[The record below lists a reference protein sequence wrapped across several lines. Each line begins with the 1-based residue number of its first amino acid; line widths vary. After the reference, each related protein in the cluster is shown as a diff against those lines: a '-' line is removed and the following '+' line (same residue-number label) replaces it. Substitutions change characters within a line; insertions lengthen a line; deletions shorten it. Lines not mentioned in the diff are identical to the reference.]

1 MTEAMNR
8 AADVQAVEQ
17 ELRRRLRLE
26 KMLTDISTRAIASE
40 NPTQFLDDC
49 LRTIGHAMDVSR
61 SYIFEYRQ
69 ATDVM
74 DNTFEWCAEGVAP
87 QKDALQG
94 VPCGAMQW
102 WMARMRGDEII
113 DLCDI
118 EAIPAEPE
126 RELLRSQGIRS
137 LLAVPLFV
145 DQTFFGFMGFDECRR
160 QRSWQEEDISLL
172 KAVAQI
178 LSGWI
183 SRNRASEALSF
194 ERRQL
199 LSIFEGIDQVI
210 YVADPNTYEILFVN
224 AKARRMAGRD
234 VLGGICYRE
243 FQGRSAP
250 CDFCTNPIILKQ
262 KYQPYKWEYYNPHL
276 KKNFMLT
283 DQIVKWPDGRDV
295 RFELAMDITAHKRAE
310 QALAES
316 EEKYRQ
322 LFDME
327 SDAIFMIDSGSGRLL
342 EVNAACETL
351 YGYSR
356 EELLAMKN
364 TDLSAEPE
372 ATRQATAAGL
382 TSVPVRYHKNKA
394 GKVFP
399 VEIAAR
405 HFTWKGRQV
414 HVAAIR
420 DVSARVVAEAE
431 KTELESQLR
440 QAQKMESIG
449 TLAGGIAH
457 DFNNILSAII
467 GYTEIARM
475 STEPKSTVHRNLGE
489 VLKASQRAKN
499 LVSQILTFSR
509 QTRSEFGPVQVRL
522 IAMEVIKMLRAT
534 LPASIEVVSE
544 LTTQAAVLADA
555 NQLHQVLMNLCTNAF
570 QAMRADGGRLRL
582 DLCEVRLEGTSS
594 AAQMDNLKPG
604 EYLKLTVSDTGA
616 GMDRE
621 TLGRI
626 FDPYFTTKA
635 KGEGTGLG
643 LSMTYGI
650 VKAHQGA
657 IVADSRPG
665 EGSVFTIYL
674 PKFENRAKS
683 RGPEPPPQ
691 MPQGNERILCVDDQ
705 PELVGIIKAMLKA
718 LGYRVTVRSNSI
730 EALELFSQEP
740 EKFDLVITD
749 LNMPH
754 MLGDR
759 FAQEVIKIRPDVPI
773 VLCTGFSDQVKNKD
787 LSALGIRAVAH
798 KPILMADLA
807 KLVRGVLDNAA
818 N

>member
-1 MTEAMNR
+1 M
-8 AADVQAVEQ
+8 
-17 ELRRRLRLE
+17 
-26 KMLTDISTRAIASE
+26 I
-40 NPTQFLDDC
+40 
-49 LRTIGHAMDVSR
+49 
-61 SYIFEYRQ
+61 
-69 ATDVM
+69 
-74 DNTFEWCAEGVAP
+74 
-87 QKDALQG
+87 
-94 VPCGAMQW
+94 
-102 WMARMRGDEII
+102 
-113 DLCDI
+113 
-118 EAIPAEPE
+118 
-126 RELLRSQGIRS
+126 
-137 LLAVPLFV
+137 
-145 DQTFFGFMGFDECRR
+145 
-160 QRSWQEEDISLL
+160 
-172 KAVAQI
+172 
-178 LSGWI
+178 
-183 SRNRASEALSF
+183 
-194 ERRQL
+194 
-199 LSIFEGIDQVI
+199 
-210 YVADPNTYEILFVN
+210 
-224 AKARRMAGRD
+224 
-234 VLGGICYRE
+234 
-243 FQGRSAP
+243 
-250 CDFCTNPIILKQ
+250 
-262 KYQPYKWEYYNPHL
+262 
-276 KKNFMLT
+276 T
-283 DQIVKWPDGRDV
+283 DQIIKWPDGRDV
-295 RFELAMDITAHKRAE
+295 RFELATDITDRKISE

-327 SDAIFMIDSGSGRLL
+327 SDAIFMIDSGTGRLL
-342 EVNAACETL
+342 EVNAAGEAL

-356 EELLAMKN
+356 EELLTMKD
-364 TDLSAEPE
+364 TDLCAEPE
-372 ATRQATAAGL
+372 VTPRATAAALASG
-382 TSVPVRYHKNKA
+382 PAGNHKNKA
-394 GKVFP
+394 GTVFP
-399 VEIAAR
+399 VEIATR
-405 HFTWKGRQV
+405 HFTWKGNRV

-420 DVSARVVAEAE
+420 DVSARMMADAE
-431 KTELESQLR
+431 KAELESQLR

-475 STEPKSTVHRNLGE
+475 GTEIKSTVHRNLGE

-522 IAMEVIKMLRAT
+522 IVMEVIKMLRAT

-570 QAMRADGGRLRL
+570 QAMREEGGRLRL
-582 DLCEVRLEGTSS
+582 ALCEVCLEASS
-594 AAQMDNLKPG
+594 ASQMDGLKPG

-621 TLGRI
+621 TIGRI

-657 IVADSRPG
+657 IAADSRPG

-674 PKFENRAKS
+674 PKFENRTKPRAT
-683 RGPEPPPQ
+683 EPPPQ

-718 LGYRVTVRSNSI
+718 LGYRVTVRGNSL

-740 EKFDLVITD
+740 DKFDLVITD

-773 VLCTGFSDQVKNKD
+773 VLCTGFSDQIKDKD
-787 LSALGIRAVAH
+787 LSAMGIRAVAH

-807 KLVRGVLDNAA
+807 KLVRGVLDHAA

>member
-1 MTEAMNR
+1 MDR

-26 KMLTDISTRAIASE
+26 KMLTDVSTRAIASE
-40 NPTQFLDDC
+40 NPTRFLDDC
-49 LRTIGHAMDVSR
+49 LQTIGCAMDVSR

-69 ATDVM
+69 AADVM
-74 DNTFEWCAEGVAP
+74 DNTVEWCAEGISP
-87 QKDALQG
+87 QKEALQG
-94 VPCGAMQW
+94 VPCEAMQW
-102 WMARMRGDEII
+102 WMARMRCDEII
-113 DLCDI
+113 DFSDI
-118 EAIPAEPE
+118 EAIPAEPA
-126 RELLRSQGIRS
+126 RELLRSQGIQS
-137 LLAVPLFV
+137 ILVMPLFV
-145 DQTFFGFMGFDECRR
+145 DKTFFGFMGLDECRR
-160 QRSWQEEDISLL
+160 RRSWQAEDIGLL
-172 KAVAQI
+172 KAVAQV

-183 SRNRASEALSF
+183 SRTRANESSLF
-194 ERRQL
+194 ERHQL
-199 LSIFEGIDQVI
+199 ISIFEGIDQII
-210 YVADPNTYEILFVN
+210 YVADPYTYEILFVN
-224 AKARRMAGRD
+224 AKARRKARRD
-234 VLGGICYRE
+234 VVGGICYRE
-243 FQGRSAP
+243 FQGRSTP
-250 CDFCTNPIILKQ
+250 CEFCTNHIILKQ

-276 KKNFMLT
+276 KKSFMIT
-283 DQIVKWPDGRDV
+283 DQIIKWPDGRDV
-295 RFELAMDITAHKRAE
+295 RFELATDITDRKISE

-327 SDAIFMIDSGSGRLL
+327 SDAIFMIDSGTGRLL
-342 EVNAACETL
+342 EVNAAGEAL

-356 EELLAMKN
+356 EELLTMKD
-364 TDLSAEPE
+364 TDLCAEPE
-372 ATRQATAAGL
+372 VTPRATAAALASG
-382 TSVPVRYHKNKA
+382 PAGNHKNKA
-394 GKVFP
+394 GTVFP
-399 VEIAAR
+399 VEIATR
-405 HFTWKGRQV
+405 HFTWKGNRV

-420 DVSARVVAEAE
+420 DVSARMMADAE
-431 KTELESQLR
+431 KAELESQLR

-475 STEPKSTVHRNLGE
+475 GTEIKSTVHRNLGE

-522 IAMEVIKMLRAT
+522 IVMEVIKMLRAT

-570 QAMRADGGRLRL
+570 QAMREEGGRLRL
-582 DLCEVRLEGTSS
+582 ALCEVCLEASS
-594 AAQMDNLKPG
+594 ASQMDGLKPG

-621 TLGRI
+621 TIGRI

-657 IVADSRPG
+657 IAADSRPG

-674 PKFENRAKS
+674 PKFENRTKPRAT
-683 RGPEPPPQ
+683 EPPPQ

-718 LGYRVTVRSNSI
+718 LGYRVTVRGNSL

-740 EKFDLVITD
+740 DKFDLVITD

-773 VLCTGFSDQVKNKD
+773 VLCTGFSDQIKDKD
-787 LSALGIRAVAH
+787 LSAMGIRAVAH

-807 KLVRGVLDNAA
+807 KLVRGVLDHAA

>member
-1 MTEAMNR
+1 MTEAMDR
-8 AADVQAVEQ
+8 TADVQAVEQ

-40 NPTQFLDDC
+40 NPTRFLDDC
-49 LRTIGHAMDVSR
+49 LQTIGCAMDVSR
-61 SYIFEYRQ
+61 SYIFEHRQ
-69 ATDVM
+69 AADAM
-74 DNTFEWCAEGVAP
+74 DNTVEWCAEGVLP

-94 VPCGAMQW
+94 VPCAAMQW
-102 WMARMRGDEII
+102 WMARMQRDEII
-113 DLCDI
+113 NFSDI
-118 EAIPAEPE
+118 EAIPAAPE
-126 RELLRSQGIRS
+126 RELLRPQGIRS
-137 LLAVPLFV
+137 ILAMPIFV
-145 DQTFFGFMGFDECRR
+145 DKAFFGFMGFDECRHR
-160 QRSWQEEDISLL
+160 RSWQEEDIGLL
-172 KAVAQI
+172 KAVVQI

-183 SRNRASEALSF
+183 SRTRANESLLF
-194 ERRQL
+194 ERHQL
-199 LSIFEGIDQVI
+199 LSIFESIDQVI

-224 AKARRMAGRD
+224 AEARRRARRN
-234 VLGGICYRE
+234 VVGGLCYRE

-250 CDFCTNPIILKQ
+250 CEFCTNPIILKQ

-276 KKNFMLT
+276 KKNFMIT

-295 RFELAMDITAHKRAE
+295 RFELATDITDRKIAE

-327 SDAIFMIDSGSGRLL
+327 SDAIFMIDSGTGRLL
-342 EVNAACETL
+342 EVNAACEAL

-372 ATRQATAAGL
+372 ATRQATAAEL

-405 HFTWKGRQV
+405 HFIWKGNRV

-420 DVSARVVAEAE
+420 DVSARLVAEVE
-431 KTELESQLR
+431 KSELESQLR

-475 STEPKSTVHRNLGE
+475 GTEAKSMVHRNLGE

-522 IAMEVIKMLRAT
+522 IVMEVIKMLRAT

-570 QAMRADGGRLRL
+570 QAMRAEGGRLRL
-582 DLCEVRLEGTSS
+582 DLCEARLEAST
-594 AAQMDNLKPG
+594 AAQMDGLKPG

-621 TLGRI
+621 VLGRI

-657 IVADSRPG
+657 IAADSRPG

-674 PKFENRAKS
+674 PKFENRSKPRS
-683 RGPEPPPQ
+683 TESPPQ

-718 LGYRVTVRSNSI
+718 LGYRVTVRGNSL

-759 FAQEVIKIRPDVPI
+759 FAQEVIKIRPDIPI
-773 VLCTGFSDQVKNKD
+773 VLCTGFSDQIKNKD
-787 LSALGIRAVAH
+787 LSAMGIRAVAH

-807 KLVRGVLDNAA
+807 KLVRGVLDHAA